1 MKHADLNKNSTVIAL
16 WAALF
21 LAMLFAGA
29 VFAQTEDG
37 ITPFY
42 GSTGPVYLT
51 ELAAPSPTKTLDLPE
66 GYKMV
71 ELKHPDAITYTAV
84 PVASTWAVRAIK
96 KPVVYR
102 AKVGDK
108 NAALI
113 QSISGD
119 E

>member
-1 MKHADLNKNSTVIAL
+1 MKHVDPIETKVVVSIWV
-16 WAALF
+16 ALF
-21 LAMLFAGA
+21 LAIVYMGVAY
-29 VFAQTEDG
+29 AQTEDD

-71 ELKHPDAITYTAV
+71 EIKHPDAITCTAV